1 MVSHVDSFAA
11 VQGSKKPLRQVSLP
25 IVLGLS
31 RALDMVLIG
40 ALGVI
45 SAHTLSLG
53 QSIATSD
60 DYFLAILL
68 ALFIATIT
76 FRNFDAYN
84 ERRLFGGSDAVRPM
98 VYAWATTVGLLLLIA
113 FGLKTTDH
121 YSRIWFATWIASV
134 AGALVVHRLVLLGL
148 VAHWA
153 KQGLLKAR
161 TVIIGAGPH
170 GSRLAQHIRDHGRLN
185 TRVMGFID
193 ERGSRSPGTLEGYPL
208 LGDMDALERM
218 VRNHEVDEVVIALP
232 WEAEDRLHAVT
243 HRLSL
248 LPVQVRMAPDF
259 TGFDY
264 ASGRYSFL
272 AGVPML
278 NVFERPISG
287 WSSVIKTLEDKVAAP
302 LLVLM
307 ALPVM
312 ALVAVLI
319 KLDSPGPVFFRQ
331 QRYGFNNNLIGVYKF
346 RTMYVDKTDAT
357 ARKLATRNDPRL
369 TRIGRILRATS
380 LDELPQLLNVLR
392 GEMSLV
398 GPRPHAV
405 HAGVGERTY
414 WDIVDDYAARHKVK
428 PGITGWAQVNGWR
441 GETDTD
447 EKIRKRVEHDLY
459 YIENWS
465 LWLDIKIVLKTAL
478 VVLSR
483 QNAY

>member
-11 VQGSKKPLRQVSLP
+11 VKDSKKPSQQVSLP

-31 RALDMVLIG
+31 RALDMVIIG
-40 ALGVI
+40 ALGVV
-45 SAHTLSLG
+45 STHVLVLENG
-53 QSIATSD
+53 IANSD

-68 ALFIATIT
+68 ALFIAAIA

-84 ERRLFGGSDAVRPM
+84 KRRLFSSTDAVRPL
-98 VYAWATTVGLLLLIA
+98 VYAWATTIGFLLLIA
-113 FGLKTTDH
+113 FGLKTSDL

-134 AGALVVHRLVLLGL
+134 TGALVLHRLVLVGL

-153 KQGLLKAR
+153 KQGLLRAR

-170 GSRLAQHIRDHGRLN
+170 GSRLAQHIRDHGNIN

-193 ERGSRSPGTLEGYPL
+193 ERGSRSPGMLEGYPL
-208 LGDMDALERM
+208 LGDLDVLERM

-232 WEAEDRLHAVT
+232 WEAEERLHAVT

-259 TGFDY
+259 TGFDH
-264 ASGRYSFL
+264 AGGRYSFL

-278 NVFERPISG
+278 NVFDRPISG
-287 WSSVIKTLEDKVAAP
+287 WSSVVKTLEDRVAAP
-302 LLVLM
+302 LLVLL

-312 ALVAVLI
+312 ALVALLI

-331 QRYGFNNNLIGVYKF
+331 QRHGFNNNLIGVYKF
-346 RTMYVDKTDAT
+346 RTMYVDQTDAT
-357 ARKLATRNDPRL
+357 ARKLATRDDPRV

-380 LDELPQLLNVLR
+380 LDELPQLLNVLH

-398 GPRPHAV
+398 GPPPHAV

>member
-1 MVSHVDSFAA
+1 MVSHVDSLAS
-11 VQGSKKPLRQVSLP
+11 VKSCKKPPLQISLP

-31 RALDMVLIG
+31 RAFDMLIIG
-40 ALGVI
+40 ALGVVA
-45 SAHTLSLG
+45 AHVVALNDGT
-53 QSIATSD
+53 AAPD
-60 DYFLAILL
+60 DYFLAILI
-68 ALFIATIT
+68 ALFIATIA

-84 ERRLFGGSDAVRPM
+84 ERRLFAGSDAVRPL
-98 VYAWATTVGLLLLIA
+98 VFAWATTVGLLLLIA
-113 FGLKTTDH
+113 FGLKTSDH
-121 YSRIWFATWIASV
+121 YSRVWFATWIASV
-134 AGALVVHRLVLLGL
+134 GVALVLHRCVLMGL

-153 KQGLLKAR
+153 KQGMLRAR
-161 TVIIGAGPH
+161 TVIIGAGSH
-170 GSRLAQHIRDHGRLN
+170 GKRLAQHIRKNGAIN
-185 TRVMGFID
+185 TRIMGFVD
-193 ERGSRSPGTLEGYPL
+193 ERGSRAPDTLEGYPM

-232 WEAEDRLHAVT
+232 WDAEERLHAVT

-248 LPVQVRMAPDF
+248 LPVQARMAPDF

-264 ASGRYSFL
+264 AGGKYSFL

-278 NVFERPISG
+278 DVFDRPISG
-287 WSSVIKTLEDKVAAP
+287 WSSVVKTLEDRVAAP

-312 ALVAVLI
+312 ALVAILI
-319 KLDSPGPVFFRQ
+319 KLDSRGPVLFRQ

-346 RTMYVDKTDAT
+346 RTMYADKTDAT
-357 ARKLATRNDPRL
+357 ARKLASRDDPRV

-380 LDELPQLLNVLR
+380 LDELPQLLNVLK

-447 EKIRKRVEHDLY
+447 DKIRNRVEHDLF

-465 LWLDIKIVLKTAL
+465 LWLDIKIVLKTVF